1 MKKLLFDLIA
11 TQPSPMA
18 RFHGGAQYAKTI
30 FLMAVDRGITQFDC
44 IYDHNL
50 ELSEDIRFACAEH
63 NIKCISI
70 NQLSEVQEVI
80 LQGGY
85 DAFYSSLPYE
95 YINLSIGKTIFIMD
109 VLGLRELEMPTDKY
123 EITYRDSLLSKIKL
137 IIRKLFFEKRTLDK
151 NKKKY
156 IDLLKIKHK
165 HILTISNHSKYSLL
179 NFFPFLRPDEITVN
193 YAPIDFS
200 DFTPQPNNKGDYF
213 LLVSANRWIKN
224 NIRAILALDQ
234 LFSEAKLKDKKVVVL
249 GLPNDHL
256 VKLKNRSKFVFKDYV
271 EINELKD
278 FYRHAYCFIYPSLN
292 EGFGYPPLDAM
303 KYGTPV
309 LASAIS
315 AIPEVCNNAALYFNP
330 FSIAE
335 IRNRILQID
344 DDQQLYSK
352 LQHLGVN
359 RLEELKANQEC
370 MVNNLL
376 KIIFS

>member
-1 MKKLLFDLIA
+1 
-11 TQPSPMA
+11 
-18 RFHGGAQYAKTI
+18 
-30 FLMAVDRGITQFDC
+30 
-44 IYDHNL
+44 
-50 ELSEDIRFACAEH
+50 
-63 NIKCISI
+63 
-70 NQLSEVQEVI
+70 
-80 LQGGY
+80 
-85 DAFYSSLPYE
+85 
-95 YINLSIGKTIFIMD
+95 
-109 VLGLRELEMPTDKY
+109 
-123 EITYRDSLLSKIKL
+123 
-137 IIRKLFFEKRTLDK
+137 
-151 NKKKY
+151 
-156 IDLLKIKHK
+156 
-165 HILTISNHSKYSLL
+165 
-179 NFFPFLRPDEITVN
+179 VN